1 MNPEPNRLPEPA
13 TYTDLAPRWISAEC
27 EAWLAEYREQIL
39 ASLQSDAVEVTPP
52 ALLEQAVNEADALA
66 SLTPFP
72 ALFLPALLEE
82 KVAQVRA
89 WNKRQRRVLA
99 DSEVSFAA

>member
-1 MNPEPNRLPEPA
+1 MNPEFSRLPETA
-13 TYTDLAPRWISAEC
+13 TFTDLAPRWISAEC

-39 ASLQSDAVEVTPP
+39 ASLLTDAVDVTPST
-52 ALLEQAVNEADALA
+52 LVEQAVNEADALA

-72 ALFLPALLEE
+72 ALFLPALVEE

-89 WNKRQRRVLA
+89 WNERQRRVLA
-99 DSEVSFAA
+99 ESEVSFAA